1 MAAIMRSNIEGSQQP
16 QSSTQRT
23 ESQPQLDSSPVVMAP
38 VLPSTP
44 PQPNK
49 NISSPAAESTPR
61 PFVGPL
67 LEIQESR
74 PGDAPATHADIIKT
88 PDQRPEGSE
97 QIDETILTSPRNR
110 VKRRY
115 QEFVGQED
123 DSPDEQGESQ
133 QTERSFVST
142 LSVRH
147 SSTRREAYFQ
157 MLEKAGDDDWAGIG
171 LISTD
176 GNHTVPDKEL

>member
-1 MAAIMRSNIEGSQQP
+1 MAAITRSNTEGSQQP

-23 ESQPQLDSSPVVMAP
+23 ESPVVMP
-38 VLPSTP
+38 PDLPSTS
-44 PQPNK
+44 PQLNK
-49 NISSPAAESTPR
+49 IIPSPAAESTPQ

-74 PGDAPATHADIIKT
+74 PGDAPATHTYVIKT
-88 PDQRPEGSE
+88 LDQRPEGSQ
-97 QIDETILTSPRNR
+97 QIDETIQTSPPNGL
-110 VKRRY
+110 KRRY
-115 QEFVGQED
+115 QEFVSQED
-123 DSPDEQGESQ
+123 DAPDEQGESQ

-157 MLEKAGDDDWAGIG
+157 MLENAGDDDWAGIG